1 MKPQIS
7 DMHPK
12 LQEYFKEFSAKMAE
26 AGVPFALTCVL
37 RTKAEQ
43 TAYYAQGRKS
53 LVEVN
58 KLRQAAGMSMLV
70 PSENKYTVTSTMNSK
85 HFPDVN
91 GKSRAFDIVI
101 LKNGKTL
108 VWDIKWDGDKD
119 GIPDYLEAANI
130 AREIGLEAGAFWK
143 TFKDW
148 PHMQLPA
155 SIK

>member
-1 MKPQIS
+1 MKPLIS

-12 LQEYFKEFSAKMAE
+12 LQELFKEFSAKMAE
-26 AGVPFALTCVL
+26 AGGPFALTCVL

-43 TAYYAQGRKS
+43 EAYYAQGRKT

-58 KLRQAAGMSMLV
+58 KLRQIAGMTMLL

-85 HFPDVN
+85 HFPDAN
-91 GKSRAFDIVI
+91 GKSRAFDLVI
-101 LKNGKTL
+101 LKNGKTA

-119 GIPDYLEAANI
+119 GIADYLEAANI

-143 TFKDW
+143 TFKDY
-148 PHMQLPA
+148 PHQQLPS